1 MKKLFENWRKH
12 LNEAAVPHSANHIV
26 KKMKKTGKSAMETLK
41 SLTTDLS
48 DEEAKRWLERHKD
61 EMESAKQDLDEAA
74 YEPGRAVSGVD
85 QEIDREEA
93 VSYQYVRDTFK
104 SDLQD
109 VGMDW
114 LMDDPNEDMYSV
126 LDQLQRNSDSPD
138 EFADNIKQWL
148 NNQDPAQIG
157 YTNLGDD
164 VLNET

>member
-12 LNEAAVPHSANHIV
+12 TN
-26 KKMKKTGKSAMETLK
+26 
-41 SLTTDLS
+41 
-48 DEEAKRWLERHKD
+48 
-61 EMESAKQDLDEAA
+61 EAA
-74 YEPGRAVSGVD
+74 YEPGRAASGVD
-85 QEIDREEA
+85 QEIEREDA
-93 VSYQYVRDTFK
+93 LSYQYVRDTFK

-126 LDQLQRNSDSPD
+126 LDQLQRNSNSPG

-148 NNQDPAQIG
+148 NNQDPAQLG

>member
-1 MKKLFENWRKH
+1 MKKLFENWRKS
-12 LNEAAVPHSANHIV
+12 LN
-26 KKMKKTGKSAMETLK
+26 
-41 SLTTDLS
+41 
-48 DEEAKRWLERHKD
+48 
-61 EMESAKQDLDEAA
+61 EAA
-74 YEPGRAVSGVD
+74 YEPGRAVSGID
-85 QEIDREEA
+85 QEIEREDA
-93 VSYQYVRDTFK
+93 LSYQHVRDTFK

-126 LDQLQRNSDSPD
+126 LDQLQRDSDSPD

-164 VLNET
+164 VLNEGIENITPENVQIAADALRQVATNFAPAIIIPAIMMIYQEYKDKKKADK

>member
-12 LNEAAVPHSANHIV
+12 ITEA
-26 KKMKKTGKSAMETLK
+26 E
-41 SLTTDLS
+41 
-48 DEEAKRWLERHKD
+48 
-61 EMESAKQDLDEAA
+61 
-74 YEPGRAVSGVD
+74 YEPGRAVSGID
-85 QEIDREEA
+85 QEIEREDA
-93 VSYQYVRDTFK
+93 LSYQYVRDAFK

-126 LDQLQRNSDSPD
+126 LDQLQRDSNNPD

-164 VLNET
+164 VLNEGILK

>member
-12 LNEAAVPHSANHIV
+12 LNEAA
-26 KKMKKTGKSAMETLK
+26 
-41 SLTTDLS
+41 
-48 DEEAKRWLERHKD
+48 
-61 EMESAKQDLDEAA
+61 
-74 YEPGRAVSGVD
+74 YEPGRAVSGID
-85 QEIDREEA
+85 QEIEREDA
-93 VSYQYVRDTFK
+93 LSYQYVRDTFK

-126 LDQLQRNSDSPD
+126 LDQLQRDSDSPD

-164 VLNET
+164 VLNEKISNIKGIT